1 MQLKNTERKFQEMYF
16 LSNVNWFDFEF
27 RYLMF
32 TKNKIGRF
40 EADKII
46 LSFICFDNFLV
57 WSFIG
62 FYVSFF
68 LHWSQRKAVKITA
81 GNEFKLQWAPL
92 NGITLGPRQT
102 DSINRMIPLTDTHI
116 AFPRTNRPWIPKK
129 NWTH

>member
-46 LSFICFDNFLV
+46 LSFICFDNFFV
-57 WSFIG
+57 
-62 FYVSFF
+62 
-68 LHWSQRKAVKITA
+68 
-81 GNEFKLQWAPL
+81 
-92 NGITLGPRQT
+92 
-102 DSINRMIPLTDTHI
+102 
-116 AFPRTNRPWIPKK
+116 
-129 NWTH
+129 